1 MQHTKVDIVIHGGLV
16 VSSTSA
22 DVASIAIKGEQIAVV
37 GPEALMPDADSY
49 IDATGKIVFPGLIDC
64 HVHLGAVDDWTNGSQ
79 GAARTG
85 LTTLMPFAAYAGAS
99 QGKFSDVVGS
109 VVQEA
114 SNQSVL
120 DFAPHFI
127 LTNDPTA
134 LEGLPDAMQMGIM
147 SFKMFMTYKKRL
159 NRMCSDEHILQ
170 AMATIAAHGGVLQ
183 VHAENGDLINYLED
197 KAISEGRVKPID
209 YPATAPPMAEIEAV
223 GRAIMLAKVTDCPL
237 YIVHMTTQ
245 GGLQHV
251 KQAQSEGQRVWAE
264 TCPQYLLL
272 SENEMERSGPFAK
285 IGPPLRSANMVNQN
299 ALWEGAAQGY
309 VSTIGSDHSVHPKE
323 AKEQGWENVYVG
335 PDGQS
340 IPFGAPSLETL
351 VPLMYSEGVVQ
362 RGLPVW
368 WMARLMAENPA
379 RIFGIY
385 PRKGVVRSGSDAD
398 LLIWDP
404 DAEHT
409 ISEPGLLSRAG
420 FTPYDGWQIK
430 GKPWMTLLRGKVLLQ
445 DGKLNQ
451 PPGYGQFLPAG
462 SPVPPIAGPVR

>member
-1 MQHTKVDIVIHGGLV
+1 MQHSKVDMVIHGGLIA
-16 VSSTSA
+16 SSTSA
-22 DVASIAIKGEQIAVV
+22 DVATVAIKGEKIVLV
-37 GPEALMPDADSY
+37 GPQSLMPAADRY
-49 IDATGKIVFPGLIDC
+49 IDASGKIVFPGLIDS

-79 GAARTG
+79 GAALSG
-85 LTTLMPFAAYAGAS
+85 LTTLMPFATYAGS
-99 QGKFSDVVGS
+99 KQGKFADVVRN

-114 SNQSVL
+114 SSQSVL

-127 LTNDPTA
+127 LTNDPTT
-134 LEGLPDAMQMGIM
+134 LEGLPDAIKLGIM

-159 NRMCSDEHILQ
+159 NRMCSDEQILQ
-170 AMATIAAHGGVLQ
+170 AMEIIAANGGILQ

-197 KAISEGRVKPID
+197 QAISEGRVKPVD

-223 GRAIMLAKVTDCPL
+223 GRVITLAGVTDCPL

-245 GGLQHV
+245 GGLQYV
-251 KQAQSEGQRVWAE
+251 KQALSKGQRVWAE

-272 SENEMERSGPFAK
+272 SENEMERLGPFAK
-285 IGPPLRSANMVNQN
+285 IGPPLRSADMVNQN

-309 VSTIGSDHSVHPKE
+309 VSTIGSDHSVHPKVE
-323 AKEQGWENVYVG
+323 KEQGWENVYIG
-335 PDGQS
+335 PEGRS

-351 VPLMYSEGVVQ
+351 VPLMYSEGVVK

-385 PRKGVVRSGSDAD
+385 PRKGVIRSGSDAD

-404 DAEHT
+404 NVERT
-409 ISEPGLLSRAG
+409 IREADLLSRAG
-420 FTPYDGWQIK
+420 FTPYEGWQVK
-430 GKPWMTLLRGKVLLQ
+430 GMPWMTLLRGKVLLQ
-445 DGKLNQ
+445 DGKLHLS
-451 PPGYGQFLPAG
+451 PGDGQFLPAG
-462 SPVPPIAGPVR
+462 SRLPPIGGPVT